1 MNVTFIT
8 DTANHTGVKF
18 RAVVPLVETVFNTAT
33 MPSATGS
40 LDGETVD
47 SGVPIET
54 TFTQIQLTSGALVC
68 YDY

>member
-8 DTANHTGVKF
+8 DTANHNDIKL
-18 RAVVPLVETVFNTAT
+18 RAIVPLVETVISTAT
-33 MPSATGS
+33 MPGATGS
-40 LDGETVD
+40 LDGETID

-54 TFTQIQLTSGALVC
+54 TFTQIQLTSGAVVG